1 MRLFCKRLLHLLA
14 IPDQAVEFGDLSLFP
29 LVQSIWTQILQP
41 RPQLFGLLAKPEDR
55 DLERAQQITGWVL
68 GIHGLRICHDN
79 LSWK

>member
-29 LVQSIWTQILQP
+29 LVQGIWTDLLQSF
-41 RPQLFGLLAKPEDR
+41 PQLFGLLTQPQDR
-55 DLERAQQITGWVL
+55 GPQRAQQVTGWMMR
-68 GIHGLRICHDN
+68 IHGLRICHDN